1 MHHWPETN
9 ESLIMRV
16 KDPADA
22 ASWSDFLAIY
32 RPVVVRMA
40 CGRGLQHADADDLA
54 QQVFLSVARAIEDWE
69 PIPGRPPFRVWLARI
84 TRNAI
89 VNALTRRKPDA
100 AGGSTSVR
108 EMLRDLPNRAD
119 ETTRQLMEESRR
131 EAMRWAADE
140 VRGEFTE
147 ATWSMFWLTSIEG
160 KDVAEVAS
168 LHHKTPGAVYM
179 ARYRVTQRIKDKV
192 LEVSEVWSDRP

>member
-9 ESLIMRV
+9 ESLILRV

-22 ASWSDFLAIY
+22 ASWLDFLAIY

-54 QQVFLSVARAIEDWE
+54 QQVFMSVSRAIKDWE
-69 PIPGRPPFRVWLARI
+69 PDANQPPFRVWLSRI

-100 AGGSTSVR
+100 AGGSTSMH
-108 EMLRDLPNRAD
+108 EMLRELPQSD
-119 ETTRQLMEESRR
+119 GETTEQVIEESRR
-131 EAMRWAADE
+131 EAMRWAAEEIRSEFKDE
-140 VRGEFTE
+140 
-147 ATWSMFWLTSIEG
+147 TWSMFWLTSIEG
-160 KDVAEVAS
+160 ESVAVVAQ
-168 LHHKTPGAVYM
+168 LQNKTPGAVYM
-179 ARYRVTQRIKDKV
+179 ARFRVMQRLKEKV
-192 LEVSEVWSDRP
+192 LEVSEVWSDLK

>member
-9 ESLIMRV
+9 ESLILRV

-22 ASWSDFLAIY
+22 ASWSDFLSIY

-54 QQVFLSVARAIEDWE
+54 QQVFLSVAKAIEDWE
-69 PIPGRPPFRVWLARI
+69 PDSRQPPFRVWLSRI

-100 AGGSTSVR
+100 HGSISVQ
-108 EMLRDLPNRAD
+108 EMLRELPERND
-119 ETTRQLMEESRR
+119 ETTLQLMEESRR
-131 EAMRWAADE
+131 EAIRWATE
-140 VRGEFTE
+140 EIQSEFTE
-147 ATWSMFWLTSIEG
+147 VTWAMFWLTSIEG
-160 KDVAEVAS
+160 ESVSEVARRQN
-168 LHHKTPGAVYM
+168 KAPGAVYM
-179 ARYRVTQRIKDKV
+179 ARFRVMQRLKEKV
-192 LEVSEVWSDRP
+192 LEVSEVWSDVK

>member
-9 ESLIMRV
+9 ESLILRI

-69 PIPGRPPFRVWLARI
+69 PDSQRPPFRVWLARI

-89 VNALTRRKPDA
+89 VNALPRKRPDA
-100 AGGSTSVR
+100 AGGSTSVQ
-108 EMLRDLPNRAD
+108 EMLRELPERND
-119 ETTRQLMEESRR
+119 ETTQQLIEESRR

-140 VRGEFTE
+140 IRSEFTE
-147 ATWSMFWLTSIEG
+147 LTWAMFWQTSIEG
-160 KDVAEVAS
+160 ESVAEVARQQN
-168 LHHKTPGAVYM
+168 KTPGAVYM
-179 ARYRVTQRIKDKV
+179 ARFRVMQRLKEKV
-192 LEVSEVWSDRP
+192 LEVSEVWSDTR

>member
-9 ESLIMRV
+9 ESLILRV

-22 ASWSDFLAIY
+22 ASWSNFLAIY

-54 QQVFLSVARAIEDWE
+54 QQVFLSVARAIGDWE
-69 PIPGRPPFRVWLARI
+69 PDSQQPPFRAWLTRI
-84 TRNAI
+84 ARNAI

-100 AGGSTSVR
+100 AGGSTSLQ
-108 EMLRDLPNRAD
+108 EMLCELPERND
-119 ETTRQLMEESRR
+119 ETTQQLIEESRR

-140 VRGEFTE
+140 IRSEFTE
-147 ATWSMFWLTSIEG
+147 LTWAMFWQTSIEG
-160 KDVAEVAS
+160 ESVAEVARQQN
-168 LHHKTPGAVYM
+168 KTPGAVYM
-179 ARYRVTQRIKDKV
+179 ARFRVMQRLKEKV
-192 LEVSEVWSDRP
+192 LEVSEVWSDTR